1 MKIVYI
7 WFSFLLVLREPQQ
20 KQVKQ
25 NIFKCSLYFLG
36 KERLSVLTFKK
47 LALIMKWASVGLQ
60 NVDSA
65 VGALGAVV
73 CVCIK
78 ATGLILQTFSV
89 FFSKIISQGCY
100 LSCFQSFLCIAT
112 SNYSQSSIHL
122 WTREAELLPLC
133 VFHPPTALLPWLL
146 LINWVQ

>member
-89 FFSKIISQGCY
+89 FFQRLSHKDVIYLVSSLFSVLQLPITLIHPSISEHAK
-100 LSCFQSFLCIAT
+100 LSCCLFV
-112 SNYSQSSIHL
+112 SSIHQQPSFL
-122 WTREAELLPLC
+122 DC
-133 VFHPPTALLPWLL
+133 C
-146 LINWVQ
+146 